1 MKMHLLK
8 YFLLDGSLGK
18 SYSKEERKKP
28 YMKLGKIF
36 GQVIHR
42 ERHMNGQYINILNPF
57 DKKGNKIKIQ

>member
-1 MKMHLLK
+1 
-8 YFLLDGSLGK
+8 
-18 SYSKEERKKP
+18 
-28 YMKLGKIF
+28 MKLGKIF